1 MPRLSTASYI
11 RVLSTI
17 PRPIKSVYRFN
28 LCRNFNK
35 SFGLLFGGTIDKTLI
50 RYRFSIGQIRFT
62 GFALLLFAGNYAIYV
77 ISKKWLQV
85 VLMVSK
91 HNSESMD
98 LSPEEA
104 Y

>member
-1 MPRLSTASYI
+1 M
-11 RVLSTI
+11 
-17 PRPIKSVYRFN
+17 
-28 LCRNFNK
+28 
-35 SFGLLFGGTIDKTLI
+35 
-50 RYRFSIGQIRFT
+50 
-62 GFALLLFAGNYAIYV
+62 GFAFLLFAGNYAIYV